1 MLQEALALVII
12 FIFLVRL
19 GVQVYRNQI
28 PRSQFIFWLIFWLV
42 AGVLVVYLQE
52 LDQFVARL
60 GFSSS
65 GIEVLL
71 YLTVAVMFY
80 LILRLRLKLESLE
93 RDITTLTRHVSRTS
107 EPSRDHRH

>member
-1 MLQEALALVII
+1 MLQEILALIVI

-19 GVQVYRNQI
+19 GFQLYHEQI
-28 PRSQFIFWLIFWLV
+28 PRSQFILWLVFWLIG
-42 AGVLVVYLQE
+42 GVVVIYLQDIDR
-52 LDQFVARL
+52 LVARL

-80 LILRLRLKLESLE
+80 LILRLRLKLERME
-93 RDITTLTRHVSRTS
+93 RDITTLTRHLARTTHS
-107 EPSRDHRH
+107 SKDHH